1 MANMI
6 ITSLEDWYNKKR
18 PTITLLPTDDDD
30 PNATLHQLINEAYHD
45 QCTIGWGHFL
55 RGRTAKTWRRAI
67 AHYYYER
74 RPGHLFNPTLWAR
87 KTIDQVWTTFRTI
100 WLCRNGELYGKNY
113 EEQQTI
119 ALRTTRE
126 SVRRIYHQS
135 KDQVSE
141 EDSNT
146 LHAQPIEEVMKWMKR
161 HLDAYL
167 ATAEVYLE
175 QNVDPG

>member
-1 MANMI
+1 MKM
-6 ITSLEDWYNKKR
+6 
-18 PTITLLPTDDDD
+18 
-30 PNATLHQLINEAYHD
+30 
-45 QCTIGWGHFL
+45 
-55 RGRTAKTWRRAI
+55 GR
-67 AHYYYER
+67 
-74 RPGHLFNPTLWAR
+74 LFNPTLWAR
-87 KTIDQVWTTFRTI
+87 KTIEQVWTTFCTI
-100 WLCRNGELYGKNY
+100 WICRKGELHGKNY

-119 ALRTTRE
+119 ALCTTRE
-126 SVRRIYHQS
+126 SVQRIYRQS

-146 LHAQPIEEVMKWMKR
+146 LHAQPIEEVMKWTKC